1 MCPAWQA
8 DSRDEVGALSGVE
21 IIVSTTSTACLLEM
35 EVKTKRNMKY
45 MGESTH
51 IKYLFLKNASMIVI
65 FQTLASLERADLGFL
80 STHSSAV
87 CPLGRRKTFRFWVYV
102 FFHLQLFSDLE

>member
-1 MCPAWQA
+1 MCPGWQA
-8 DSRDEVGALSGVE
+8 DSRDEAGAFSGVE

-35 EVKTKRNMKY
+35 EVKTKRNVKY
-45 MGESTH
+45 MGKSHTLN
-51 IKYLFLKNASMIVI
+51 IYFWKNASMIII

-87 CPLGRRKTFRFWVYV
+87 YPLGRRKAFRFWVYV
-102 FFHLQLFSDLE
+102 SFHLQLFLDLE

>member
-1 MCPAWQA
+1 M
-8 DSRDEVGALSGVE
+8 
-21 IIVSTTSTACLLEM
+21 ACLLEM

-51 IKYLFLKNASMIVI
+51 FKYLFLKNSSMIVI

-87 CPLGRRKTFRFWVYV
+87 CPLGRRKPFRFWVYV
-102 FFHLQLFSDLE
+102 FFHLHLFLDLE